1 MTLIGVTRLCK
12 RNRAVLILSKK
23 CAVIPQSLS
32 CSRVPVDLVLIE
44 RFYCDVEFIS
54 HLLTVTPHHPL
65 LGFTADGV
73 IKTHAT

>member
-1 MTLIGVTRLCK
+1 MT
-12 RNRAVLILSKK
+12 
-23 CAVIPQSLS
+23 PQSLNCS
-32 CSRVPVDLVLIE
+32 CVPVDLVLIE

-54 HLLTVTPHHPL
+54 HLLTVTIHPPL